1 MIQIRQIKVKVEE
14 DSLVTLKKKIRNKYH
29 LIEKV
34 MHDFEVTKKS
44 IDARKKEEIYYVYE
58 VQFSLKNEDSFL
70 KRVKDKNVSK
80 ITNRKMEIEIIG
92 KKSLPYRPIVVGSGP
107 AGLFCTYFLAK
118 YGYQPI
124 LIERGEQM
132 EQRVEKVE
140 AFFQTG
146 KLDVSTNVQFGEG
159 GAGTFSD
166 GKLNTL
172 VNDKKNLMKEVF
184 NILVENGA
192 PKEILYQNKP
202 HIGTDLLRNIMVNIR
217 KKIIAYGG
225 EFRFSTKLTD
235 IEVGSSKI
243 KRIEVNDNEWIFCS
257 LLVLAIGN
265 GARDTFKMLYD
276 RKLKMSSKPFAVG
289 VRISHPQEMINKD
302 QYGDCKELYPASYKL
317 TYQTKNKRGVYS
329 FCMCPGGYVINS
341 SSFSKQLVINGMSN
355 HKRDTKNSNSAIV
368 VTVNQKDYGNGV
380 LDGMYF
386 QEQLE
391 KKAYQLGKGKIPVQ
405 LYQDFKDGKE
415 SKAFLGVEPIFKG
428 DYTFANLNDLFS
440 EEISESLKE
449 GIDSFDTKLKGFNRG
464 DAIVAGVESRT
475 SSPIRMERS
484 ENLESSIVGIYPCG
498 EGAGYAGGITTSAMD
513 GIKVFLEII
522 KKYKC

>member
-14 DSLVTLKKKIRNKYH
+14 DSLSFLKKKIRKKYH
-29 LIEKV
+29 LTEEVI
-34 MHDFEVTKKS
+34 HDFEITKRS

-58 VQFSLKNEDSFL
+58 VQFSLESEDSFW

-80 ITNRKMEIEIIG
+80 ITNHKLEIEITG
-92 KKSLPYRPIVVGSGP
+92 KESLSYRPIVVGSGP

-118 YGYQPI
+118 YGYQPL

-140 AFFQTG
+140 EFFQTG
-146 KLDVSTNVQFGEG
+146 KLDVSTNVPFGEG

-172 VNDKKNLMKEVF
+172 VKDKKNLMKEVF
-184 NILVENGA
+184 HILVENGA

-202 HIGTDLLRNIMVNIR
+202 HIGTDFLQNIMVNIR
-217 KKIIAYGG
+217 KKIISYGG

-235 IEVGSSKI
+235 IEVESSKI
-243 KRIEVNDNEWIFCS
+243 KRIQVNNNEWIFCS

-289 VRISHPQEMINKD
+289 VRISHPQEMINKN

-329 FCMCPGGYVINS
+329 LCM
-341 SSFSKQLVINGMSN
+341 
-355 HKRDTKNSNSAIV
+355 
-368 VTVNQKDYGNGV
+368 
-380 LDGMYF
+380 
-386 QEQLE
+386 
-391 KKAYQLGKGKIPVQ
+391 
-405 LYQDFKDGKE
+405 
-415 SKAFLGVEPIFKG
+415 
-428 DYTFANLNDLFS
+428 
-440 EEISESLKE
+440 
-449 GIDSFDTKLKGFNRG
+449 
-464 DAIVAGVESRT
+464 
-475 SSPIRMERS
+475 
-484 ENLESSIVGIYPCG
+484 
-498 EGAGYAGGITTSAMD
+498 
-513 GIKVFLEII
+513 
-522 KKYKC
+522 